1 MVRFVYALKRVFPV
15 VFLATILAGC
25 ATQGPFATA
34 EKLDRRA
41 ADLKIVLMPP
51 DITLSELTVGGV
63 NEVNAQ
69 WTTAAKTYSQ
79 EALQTFLQQR
89 NTQLIA
95 YKEPENADAE
105 HMHEQLIK
113 LHEAV
118 GSSILL
124 HQYFQPLQLPSKK
137 DKFDWTMGGDVQA
150 LGRDEGADYAL
161 FVHITDSY
169 ASSARIATQVLMA
182 LVFHTAV
189 QGGVQV
195 GYASL
200 VDLRTGEIV
209 WFNRLQRGTGDLRKP
224 EAARETIEVLMSKFP
239 S

>member
-1 MVRFVYALKRVFPV
+1 MVRFAAALKRAAPV
-15 VFLATILAGC
+15 VALAFLIAGC

-41 ADLKIVLMPP
+41 ADLRVVLMPP

-63 NEVNAQ
+63 QEVNAE
-69 WTTAAKTYSQ
+69 WTAAAKTYAQ
-79 EALQTFLQQR
+79 QALQTFLQQR
-89 NTQLIA
+89 NTQLVA
-95 YKEPENADAE
+95 YKEPENADAA

-118 GSSILL
+118 GNSILV
-124 HQYFQPLQLPSKK
+124 HQYFQPLQLPTKK
-137 DKFDWTMGGDVQA
+137 DKFNWTLGDEVQA

-169 ASSARIATQVLMA
+169 SSPGRVAAQILGAFIGVGIP
-182 LVFHTAV
+182 
-189 QGGVQV
+189 GGVQV

-200 VDLRTGEIV
+200 VDLRTGEVI
-209 WFNRLQRGTGDLRKP
+209 WFNRLARASGDLRKP
-224 EAARETIEVLMSKFP
+224 DAARATIDVLMSKFP